1 MARRLYF
8 IVDADSNCILT
19 DMYERKRDLLRDFTV
34 KADEA
39 LVSITPESE
48 ANFDY
53 FWADRIPAR
62 PLIRE
67 ADLVMAIMG
76 ILLGIGVILTI

>member
-1 MARRLYF
+1 
-8 IVDADSNCILT
+8 
-19 DMYERKRDLLRDFTV
+19 MYERKRDLLRDFTV
-34 KADEA
+34 EAGEA
-39 LVSITPESE
+39 LVSITPKSE

-76 ILLGIGVILTI
+76 ILLGIGIILTI